1 MVTVFNKKDNGYIP
15 TVLNDVHWEESQ
27 AFSSIRNGK
36 RSEDS
41 LFLII
46 PYTKNKNCAIQKGD
60 IVIKGKFTNP
70 IKSKTD
76 LEPKGN
82 AYTVTAVDFLDFGSL
97 HMRHWE
103 VTAR

>member
-1 MVTVFNKKDNGYIP
+1 MVTVFNKQDKGYVPTILNG
-15 TVLNDVHWEESQ
+15 VHWEESQ

-46 PYTKNKNCAIQKGD
+46 PYMQNKGCIIQKGD

-97 HMRHWE
+97 RMRHWE